1 MQEVKITL
9 TNDELVTINWALMA
23 LYMDEDIDQGDR
35 DKVKAVMSNIV
46 DQMQNAMKR
55 GQE

>member
-9 TNDELVTINWALMA
+9 TNDELVTINWALMV
-23 LYMDEDIDQGDR
+23 LYMDESIDQDDR
-35 DKVKAVMSNIV
+35 DKVKAVMANIM
-46 DQMQNAMKR
+46 DQMQQAMKR